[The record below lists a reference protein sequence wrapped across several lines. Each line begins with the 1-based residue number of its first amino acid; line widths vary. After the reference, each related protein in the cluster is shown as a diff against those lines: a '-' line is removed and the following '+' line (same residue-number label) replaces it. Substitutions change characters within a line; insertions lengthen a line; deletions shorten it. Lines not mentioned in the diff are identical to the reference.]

1 MSGGV
6 MGDEMP
12 TFQIYS
18 ADSVG
23 ALTLRRELMD
33 ATDIEA
39 LDIML
44 RMQQASPKVQTWFLN
59 CEPDE
64 PGEPQRLN

>member
-1 MSGGV
+1 
-6 MGDEMP
+6 
-12 TFQIYS
+12 
-18 ADSVG
+18 
-23 ALTLRRELMD
+23 MD